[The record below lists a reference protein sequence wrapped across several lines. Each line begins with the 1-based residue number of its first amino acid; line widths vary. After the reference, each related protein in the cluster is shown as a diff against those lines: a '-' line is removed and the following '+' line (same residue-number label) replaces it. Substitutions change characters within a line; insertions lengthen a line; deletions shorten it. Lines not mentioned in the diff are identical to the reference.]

1 MSRPMI
7 SDELW
12 LRYGARVVR
21 LAKGETL
28 FDQGMTA
35 SSFHQMKS
43 GRVKMVSYNE
53 QGREFVQ
60 GMFTDGQT
68 FGEPPFFN
76 DVPYPAAAVAVVDS
90 EVWRCGRAE
99 CLRLLAEHPAI
110 HLELTKVLSGRLV
123 YKSMMLAEIAV
134 EEAEHRLATLIGY
147 LRSTDPAGAGQP
159 YRVPF
164 TRQQLA
170 DMTGLRVETVV
181 RTVKAMEQQGA
192 LEIADGKILWHGRE
206 TDGLRAGA

>member
-1 MSRPMI
+1 MSTPMI
-7 SDELW
+7 PDELW
-12 LRYGARVVR
+12 TGYGARVVH
-21 LAKGETL
+21 LTKGDTI
-28 FDQGMTA
+28 FDQGTA
-35 SSFHQMKS
+35 AGSFYQVKG

-60 GMFTDGQT
+60 GMFTEGQS

-76 DVPYPAAAVAVVDS
+76 DVPYPAAAIAVVDS
-90 EVWRCGRAE
+90 DVWKCGRAAF
-99 CLRLLAEHPAI
+99 LRLLAEHPAI

-134 EEAEHRLATLIGY
+134 EEAGHRLATLIEY
-147 LRSTDPAGAGQP
+147 LRSTDPAGAARP
-159 YRVPF
+159 YLVPF

-181 RTVKAMEQQGA
+181 RSIKAMEQQGA
-192 LEIADGKILWHGRE
+192 LAIVDGKIVWRE
-206 TDGLRAGA
+206 HDKSSDRTGE

>member
-1 MSRPMI
+1 MSDHMI
-7 SDELW
+7 PDALW
-12 LRYGARVVR
+12 QRYGARIVP

-28 FDQGMTA
+28 FDQGTTA
-35 SSFHQMKS
+35 SHFYQVRT
-43 GRVKMVSYNE
+43 GRMKMVSYNE

-60 GMFTDGQT
+60 GLFTEGQS

-76 DVPYPAAAVAVVDS
+76 DVPYPAAAIAVTDAS
-90 EVWRCGRAE
+90 VWVCGRE
-99 CLRLLAEHPAI
+99 PFLRMLAEHPDI
-110 HLELTKVLSGRLV
+110 HLQLTKVLSGRLV

-134 EEAEHRLATLIGY
+134 EEAEHRLATLIEY
-147 LRSTDPAGAGQP
+147 FRASAPAAAPGA

-181 RTVKAMEQQGA
+181 RSIKAMEQKGE
-192 LEIADGKILWHGRE
+192 LEIEDGKIAWHGR
-206 TDGLRAGA
+206 RAAGSAQD

>member
-1 MSRPMI
+1 MSGQMI
-7 SDELW
+7 PDAVFA
-12 LRYGARVVR
+12 RYDARIVE

-28 FDQGMTA
+28 FDQGTPA
-35 SSFHQMKS
+35 NSFYQVRTGK
-43 GRVKMVSYNE
+43 VKMVSYNE

-60 GMFTDGQT
+60 GLFTAGQS

-76 DVPYPAAAVAVVDS
+76 ELTYPAAALAVEPS
-90 EVWRCGRAE
+90 SVWKCGRAPF
-99 CLRLLAEHPAI
+99 LRLLADHPEI
-110 HLELTKVLSGRLV
+110 HLALTKVLSSRLV

-134 EEAEHRLATLIGY
+134 EEAEHRLATLIEY
-147 LRSTDPAGAGQP
+147 LRQNDPVSPRP

-181 RTVKAMEQQGA
+181 RSIKAMEHQGV
-192 LEIADGKILWHGRE
+192 LEIHDGKILWHGRPAIAE
-206 TDGLRAGA
+206 RQ

>member
-1 MSRPMI
+1 MI
-7 SDELW
+7 PDTLW
-12 LRYGARVVR
+12 QRYGARVVQ

-28 FDQGMTA
+28 FDQGTTA
-35 SSFHQMKS
+35 GSFHQVKS
-43 GRVKMVSYNE
+43 GRIKMVSYNE

-60 GMFTDGQT
+60 GMFTEGQT

-76 DVPYPAAAVAVVDS
+76 DVPYPAAAVAVAES
-90 EVWRCGRAE
+90 EVWRCGRE
-99 CLRLLAEHPAI
+99 GFLRLLAEHPAV

-134 EEAEHRLATLIGY
+134 EEAEHRLATLIEY
-147 LRSTDPAGAGQP
+147 LRSTDTTGAGQP

-181 RTVKAMEQQGA
+181 RTVKAMEQRGA
-192 LEIADGKILWHGRE
+192 LEIADGKILWHGGE
-206 TDGLRAGA
+206 TADRRDD